1 MRTNKINASYP
12 DAAAAASFG
21 TRIRKVRAPRIAV
34 EVERMQRVCIPGI
47 VIEVGRTEQVPTPG
61 IAVEVK
67 GMEQVPIPGIAI
79 EVGRTLCAVPEQRL
93 STHRT
98 STTVTVKPLSATNPM
113 TGDTTTA
120 EAMPL
125 DPLFEPSAGIETLMI
140 PRASFPEP
148 VYLPRSRH

>member
-1 MRTNKINASYP
+1 MRTNKTNASNP
-12 DAAAAASFG
+12 NAAAAASFE
-21 TRIRKVRAPRIAV
+21 TRIRKVRTPKIAV

-79 EVGRTLCAVPEQRL
+79 EVGQTLCAVPKQRL
-93 STHRT
+93 STDRT
-98 STTVTVKPLSATNPM
+98 SATVTVKPLSATNPV
-113 TGDTTTA
+113 TGDTTTT

-125 DPLFEPSAGIETLMI
+125 DPLFDPSAGIETLMI
-140 PRASFPEP
+140 QRASYPEL